1 MSYSDLDSF
10 DYRNNDKYR
19 VVDTEEV
26 FLKNNEDLN
35 TIKRQHSMVNSP
47 AHYTRGRVE
56 AIDTIEDA
64 IQDAPTVTEG
74 MLQGQVL
81 KYILRLWLKE
91 KPLQDARKARW
102 YLDRLIK
109 KLEDNG

>member
-10 DYRNNDKYR
+10 DYRNNDKYK
-19 VVDTEEV
+19 VVET
-26 FLKNNEDLN
+26 EDLN

-109 KLEDNG
+109 KLEDDD